1 MAQTPK
7 QNLITIQMNCVV
19 PRNAQGYVND
29 LASLN
34 ATPEF
39 IADRLTQ
46 LEKYCPELVAKYRE
60 AATK

>member
-7 QNLITIQMNCVV
+7 QNLIAIQMNCVV

-29 LASLN
+29 LASPN
-34 ATPEF
+34 AKPEF
-39 IADRLTQ
+39 IADRLEQ

-60 AATK
+60 AAAK